1 MSTRLVCIAA
11 VLMSSGAAW
20 AAEDAKALSKK
31 IDGLVTP
38 LAKNGFSGCVLVDL
52 DGAVIHRKGYGI
64 TDLKSKTKLPPTARF
79 DIGSITKPMVALA
92 VLELARQ
99 GTLPL
104 DSKLSALLNGVPDD
118 KKDITVEQLLSHT
131 GGIAKSYDF
140 TADTTKRDAV
150 VADLLKIGLEAP
162 PGTKHIYSNANYF
175 LMAAI
180 IDVVDK
186 RGYEETVRQLVFKP
200 LNMTTATF
208 SSDPPL
214 KGEKVPSRFESRA
227 TIGPMV
233 PWPHGWAHRGATGVV
248 CSVDDLLAF
257 RKALDA
263 GSPIGPNEQQE
274 WIRVRKEDSAL
285 GWSVLSN
292 PGRPKLIVHGGS
304 SPGSKGLLAYYPEK
318 KLTVVVLSNHIL
330 PGNIDEWQI
339 ANSIRDW
346 VFEK

>member
-1 MSTRLVCIAA
+1 MMT
-11 VLMSSGAAW
+11 GAAR
-20 AAEDAKALSKK
+20 AADDAKSLSKR
-31 IDGLVTP
+31 IDGIVTP
-38 LAKNGFSGCVLVDL
+38 LTKNGFSGCVLVDL
-52 DGAVIHRKGYGI
+52 DGDVIHRKGYGI
-64 TDLKSKTKLPPTARF
+64 TDPKSKTKLAPTARF
-79 DIGSITKPMVALA
+79 DIGSIIKPMVALA
-92 VLELARQ
+92 TLELARL
-99 GTLPL
+99 GTLQL
-104 DSKLSALLNGVPDD
+104 DSKLGTLLKDVPED
-118 KKDITVEQLLSHT
+118 KKEITVEQLLSHT
-131 GGIAKSYDF
+131 GGISKSYDLKV
-140 TADTTKRDAV
+140 DTMKRDAV

-186 RGYEETVRQLVFKP
+186 RGYEDTMRELVFKP
-200 LNMTTATF
+200 LNMRTARF

-227 TIGPMV
+227 AIGQMV

-263 GSPIGPNEQQE
+263 DSPIGPDERE
-274 WIRVRKEDSAL
+274 DWIKIRKEDSAL

-318 KLTVVVLSNHIL
+318 DLTVVVLSNHIV

-339 ANSIRDW
+339 ANSIRDLLF
-346 VFEK
+346 VN